1 MAAKSRRAKEVFVSH
16 ASGDREFVQRLIR
29 VFKKNK
35 VRYWYSERHIP
46 GATEWHD
53 EIGRALDRC
62 DWFVIVLSPKSVKSV
77 WVKRELLYAL
87 RQNSYRGRVVPIV
100 IRNCKYDQLSWTLAD
115 IEMIDFRRGFEAG
128 YKSLLSTLGFGIKS
142 A

>member
-16 ASGDREFVQRLIR
+16 ASGDREFVQRLVSAFR
-29 VFKKNK
+29 KNN
-35 VRYWYSERHIP
+35 VGYWYSERHIP

-62 DWFVIVLSPKSVKSV
+62 DWFLIILSPKSVKSI

-87 RQNSYRGRVVPIV
+87 RQNRYRRRVVPILV
-100 IRNCKYDQLSWTLAD
+100 RKCQYDQLSWTLAD
-115 IEMIDFRRGFEAG
+115 IEMIDFRKSFETG
-128 YKSLLSTLGFGIKS
+128 SKRLLEILGACK
-142 A
+142 

>member
-16 ASGDREFVQRLIR
+16 SSGDRNFVQSL
-29 VFKKNK
+29 VKLLSKNGIG
-35 VRYWYSERHIP
+35 YWYSEKHIP

-62 DWFVIVLSPKSVKSV
+62 DWFLIVLSPKSVKSV

-87 RQNSYRGRVVPIV
+87 RQNRYRRRVVPIL
-100 IRNCKYDQLSWTLAD
+100 IRKCKYDQLSWTLAD
-115 IEMIDFRRGFEAG
+115 IEIIDFRKSFNTGF
-128 YKSLLSTLGFGIKS
+128 KNLLTALGS
-142 A
+142 RR

>member
-16 ASGDREFVQRLIR
+16 ASGDRKFVQRLLR
-29 VFKKNK
+29 VLKKNK
-35 VRYWYSERHIP
+35 VGYWYSERHIP

-62 DWFVIVLSPKSVKSV
+62 DWLVIVLSPKSVKSI

-87 RQNSYRGRVVPIV
+87 RQNSYRGRVIPIL
-100 IRNCKYDQLSWTLAD
+100 IHKCNYDQLSWTLGD
-115 IEMIDFRRGFEAG
+115 IEMIDFR
-128 YKSLLSTLGFGIKS
+128 KSFDTGCKGLLNTLGFGIK
-142 A
+142 